1 MVSLDTEV
9 LRVHLQVNGDAF
21 IGRTYD
27 NGDDFKRLNFTV
39 SEVSSSA
46 AWVKVNVLCLEFCSR
61 FPVHSRHGYPPSSKL
76 LHHILLNGIEVRRR
90 HV

>member
-1 MVSLDTEV
+1 MLGASAQLCLVSLDTEV
-9 LRVHLQVNGDAF
+9 VNVHLQVNGDAF

-46 AWVKVNVLCLEFCSR
+46 AWVKVNV
-61 FPVHSRHGYPPSSKL
+61 
-76 LHHILLNGIEVRRR
+76 
-90 HV
+90 

>member
-1 MVSLDTEV
+1 MVSLDTEL

-27 NGDDFKRLNFTV
+27 NGDDFKRLNFSV

-46 AWVKVNVLCLEFCSR
+46 AWVKVNVQCLELCHVHIFCAFSTW
-61 FPVHSRHGYPPSSKL
+61 VASVLQTATLDPSA
-76 LHHILLNGIEVRRR
+76 
-90 HV
+90 